1 MNEKTEAIKHFTF
14 FKMDYN
20 ENKYRVYIKDFG
32 FTYATFVVDVLKS
45 YSLFGFKFNWWCTL
59 IYNTRDYCLGDS
71 FNRSEYYDIDF
82 VRKQLIK
89 CLCQK
94 EYIDKAAKTDK
105 HYVHKSE
112 I

>member
-1 MNEKTEAIKHFTF
+1 MNEKTEAIKHFTW
-14 FKMDYN
+14 FKMEYN
-20 ENKYRVYIKDFG
+20 GNKYRVYIEEFG
-32 FTYATFVVDVLKS
+32 FRHATFVVYVLKS
-45 YSLFGFKFNWWCTL
+45 CSLFGFKFNRWCIL
-59 IYNTRDYCLGDS
+59 INNTRDYCLGDS

-94 EYIDKAAKTDK
+94 ENIDKAAKTDK